1 MSKIT
6 AFFTEL
12 MRRYLPDPFVF
23 AIMLTLLTM
32 ALAFGVES
40 RPLPAVVQDWGKG
53 FWSLL
58 AFTTQMA
65 VILVMGYVLAAAP
78 VVDRFL
84 NRITERVHT
93 PRQAIIV
100 ATLVGCIGSYL
111 NWGFGLVIGGI
122 MARKLALKVKGV
134 HYPLIIA
141 SAYTGFT
148 MYSLGFSA
156 TIPVLI
162 STKGH
167 AFEGKMGLIPLSETI
182 FSAPILLTSLAV
194 LIALPLLNATMHP
207 KAGEPVTELDPA
219 SVAAEA
225 KAGGGAQH
233 LLGDEKTLAYR
244 LNNSRLLSLLIG
256 LCGMA
261 YVVMHFVQ
269 GGNLDLNMI
278 NFFILFLGVLLLG
291 TPMKY
296 VEKLNEG
303 VKTIGGIILQFPFYA
318 GIMAIMHGSGLV
330 ESIAHLFVSVSSAN
344 TLPLWGLVSSFV
356 INFFAPSGGGHW
368 VLQGPFMIDAAHQ
381 LGASQAQTAMSVM
394 LGNGWNDLVQPFWI
408 LPALALSKLKLKDI
422 MGYTVVSML
431 LVGAIYAAT
440 MVIWPHL

>member
-12 MRRYLPDPFVF
+12 MRKYLPDPFVF
-23 AIMLTLLTM
+23 AILLTLLTM
-32 ALAFGVES
+32 VLAFAVES
-40 RPLPAVVQDWGKG
+40 RPINLVVEDWGKG

-78 VVDRFL
+78 IVDRFL
-84 NRITERVHT
+84 NRIAGMVHT
-93 PRQAIIV
+93 PRGAIIM
-100 ATLVGCIGSYL
+100 ATVVGCVGSYL

-122 MARKLALKVKGV
+122 MAKKLALRVKGV

-148 MYSLGFSA
+148 MYGLGLSA

-167 AFEGKMGLIPLSETI
+167 SFEKQMGIIPLTDTI
-182 FSAPILLTSLAV
+182 FSPHILLTSLAV
-194 LIALPLLNATMHP
+194 LIVLPLINAAMHP
-207 KAGEPVTELDPA
+207 KAGEKVTEISPELADNQ
-219 SVAAEA
+219 EA
-225 KAGGGAQH
+225 KGNAAAN
-233 LLGDEKTLAYR
+233 LLGDEKTLAGR
-244 LNNSRLLSLLIG
+244 LNNSRILSLLIG

-261 YVVMHFVQ
+261 YVVTHFVK

-278 NFFILFLGVLLLG
+278 NFFILFLGVLLLR
-291 TPMKY
+291 TPMAY
-296 VEKLNEG
+296 VEKVNEG

-318 GIMAIMHGSGLV
+318 GIMAIMHASGLV
-330 ESIAHLFVSVSSAN
+330 ESIAHVFVSFSTAY
-344 TLPLWGLVSSFV
+344 TLPLFGLLSSFF

-368 VLQGPFMIDAAHQ
+368 VLQGPFMIEAAKT
-381 LGASQAQTAMSVM
+381 LGASQAHTAMSVM

-422 MGYTVVSML
+422 MGYTVVSMFV
-431 LVGAIYAAT
+431 VGAIYIAST
-440 MVIWPHL
+440 LVWP